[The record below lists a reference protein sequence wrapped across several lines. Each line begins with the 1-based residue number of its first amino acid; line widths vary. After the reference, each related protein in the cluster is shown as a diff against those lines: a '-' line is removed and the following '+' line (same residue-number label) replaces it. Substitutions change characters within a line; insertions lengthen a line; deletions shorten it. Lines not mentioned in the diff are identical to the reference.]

1 MAIPELKHVF
11 INVSEAT
18 RRQELLSVLLAV
30 PESDQWVDFLRDWHV
45 FTVLQGGCVC
55 QLFLVSHALCVS
67 SISIPSLLN

>member
-30 PESDQWVDFLRDWHV
+30 PESGQWVDFRDLQV

-55 QLFLVSHALCVS
+55 QLFLVSRALCVS
-67 SISIPSLLN
+67 SISILSPLN